1 MNPVWTDFLTSRLPG
16 SQVKL
21 YHCYEV
27 KSRWCLHTHP
37 TKSKRNR
44 MLPSQLTPG
53 APEISPQLASALRI
67 NDEPHLLLK
76 RRSGSQCSL
85 HGLWTSHLRRHALG
99 ARTRGSNWSC
109 RRWVR
114 NLKLSCVAPCST
126 TVSIH
131 FWGVA
136 RFISAF
142 GSFARSRRFSRA
154 TVRRK

>member
-53 APEISPQLASALRI
+53 APEISPQLESTTTPMNTSWQQQRYPPLLQPRLPLPDVSVLPSSRDRKAVQ
-67 NDEPHLLLK
+67 DEPLATHEQ
-76 RRSGSQCSL
+76 RQERSD
-85 HGLWTSHLRRHALG
+85 HVLRGPAD
-99 ARTRGSNWSC
+99 A
-109 RRWVR
+109 
-114 NLKLSCVAPCST
+114 
-126 TVSIH
+126 
-131 FWGVA
+131 
-136 RFISAF
+136 
-142 GSFARSRRFSRA
+142 
-154 TVRRK
+154 